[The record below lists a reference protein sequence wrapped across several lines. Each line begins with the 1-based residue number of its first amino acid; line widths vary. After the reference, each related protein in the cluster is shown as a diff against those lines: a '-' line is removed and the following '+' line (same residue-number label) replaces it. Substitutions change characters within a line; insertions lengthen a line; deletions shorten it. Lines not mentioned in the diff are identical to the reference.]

1 MQRGNIG
8 AHCSADRIDH
18 RAGRYARAALLLVCA
33 LTTLS
38 GCGTS
43 FVYNRLDFISRYYVS
58 SQVSLDDS
66 QSRALE
72 ANVDDFF
79 AWHRRSELPRYAVFL
94 DRVANDAVR
103 PVSLAQLEASQR
115 QVEGFMTDSV
125 DRVAPAAARWLD
137 GLRPA
142 QVDELFANLAEKDRK
157 ARSERC
163 AAPADERR
171 AKSARRFI
179 DEVEDWTGDLS
190 RSQRALIASRYA
202 ALGRDE
208 CAEVAAREKSHGEF
222 HALVNR
228 YRTRPEFAARIADF
242 LGQRRGDEAESER
255 FLRLLADINH
265 SLTPE
270 QRQRTVTR
278 LRVYAREM
286 RGLAADSEPS

>member
-1 MQRGNIG
+1 MERENIG
-8 AHCSADRIDH
+8 KHCSAARIAH
-18 RAGRYARAALLLVCA
+18 RAGRSVGIGLLLVGA
-33 LTTLS
+33 LSMLS

-58 SQVSLDDS
+58 SQVSLDAA

-72 ANVDDFF
+72 SNVDDFF

-94 DRVANDAVR
+94 DRFANDASR
-103 PVSLAQLEASQR
+103 PVSVARLEAGQR
-115 QVEGFMTDSV
+115 ELESFMTDSV
-125 DRVAPAAARWLD
+125 EHMAPSAARWLD

-157 ARSERC
+157 ARADRC
-163 AAPADERR
+163 AGPADERR
-171 AKSARRFI
+171 AKSARRFV

-190 RSQRALIASRYA
+190 RAQRALITSRYV

-208 CAEVAAREKSHGEF
+208 CADLVARERSHVEF
-222 HALVNR
+222 HALVDR
-228 YRTRPEFAARIADF
+228 YRTKPEFAARIADF
-242 LGQRRGDEAESER
+242 LGQRRTGDAERER

-265 SLTPE
+265 SLTPG
-270 QRQRTVTR
+270 QRDRTVTR

-286 RGLAADSEPS
+286 RGLAADSDNT